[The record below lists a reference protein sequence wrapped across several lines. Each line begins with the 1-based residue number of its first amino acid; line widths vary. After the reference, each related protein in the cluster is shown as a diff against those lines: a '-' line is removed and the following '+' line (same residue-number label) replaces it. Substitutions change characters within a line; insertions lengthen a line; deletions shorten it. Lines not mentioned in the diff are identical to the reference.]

1 VRNLIGRCAAVR
13 RRGDFGVLFAR
24 IVILWF
30 FPIFD
35 SSLSVG
41 SGTLRWRQSAVKA
54 HPRRRAICSLLFAF
68 ATASHAATAAAQN
81 LLSNG
86 SFDADLA
93 GWQAH
98 GSSVST
104 AWDHDDVAGSATSG
118 SAKVTAQTALTGSQG
133 GGIQQ
138 SFSVTPGTTYR
149 LTGSAHLAGG
159 GSARFILTFPTA
171 IFTNSISQS
180 SWTSIAPMDYRAPNG
195 ASSASVALDLGNAP
209 QGASAFFDAI
219 SVTAL
224 PTAITSFTA
233 SPASLS
239 PGQCSTLSFV
249 TTSVQTASIDNGI
262 GQVTVD
268 PSFGNGSAQ
277 ACPTATTTY
286 TLTATGPGGTVT
298 KQVTVTVIQ
307 PGPSATFTASPP
319 SIPSGQSSTLSW
331 TTTNATSV
339 SIDNGLGAQPLN
351 GSLGVTPATTTTY
364 TLTATGSGG
373 TIMRQATVTVL
384 PLPTITFTASPSSIT
399 AGQSSTLSWSTTNAT
414 SVTIDHGIG
423 AQPTSGSLAVTP
435 SLTTTYTLTA
445 TGPGGTA
452 TAARTISVS
461 APNAPQISFSATPA
475 IIGDG
480 DAATLSW
487 AISNAT
493 SASIDNAIGAIPLS
507 GSLLVR
513 PHSTTTYTLT
523 ASGSGGTR
531 MAVATVTVTPPPTIL
546 FSADPLIVVPGGAST
561 LRWEVFDAST
571 VILDHDLDVQ
581 PFSGTLIVHP
591 TTTTTFVLTAIGVGG
606 TRTGQVTIT
615 VVPPRRRAA
624 RH

>member
-13 RRGDFGVLFAR
+13 RRGDFGFLFAR
-24 IVILWF
+24 IAILWF

-41 SGTLRWRQSAVKA
+41 SGTLRWRQNSVKTR
-54 HPRRRAICSLLFAF
+54 PRGRAIWSLLFAF
-68 ATASHAATAAAQN
+68 ATASQAATAAAQN

-86 SFDADLA
+86 SFDASLT

-104 AWDHDDVAGSATSG
+104 AWDHDDVAGSPSSG
-118 SAKVTAQTALTGSQG
+118 SARVTAQSALTGSQG

-149 LTGSAHLAGG
+149 LSGSAHLAGG
-159 GSARFILTFPTA
+159 GSARFTLSFPTA
-171 IFTNSISQS
+171 IFTNSVSSS
-180 SWTSIAPMDYRAPNG
+180 SWMSIAPMDYRAPNG

-209 QGASAFFDAI
+209 AGASAFFDAI

-249 TTSVQTASIDNGI
+249 TTSVQTASIDPGI
-262 GQVTVD
+262 GQVDVD

-277 ACPTATTTY
+277 ACPQATTAY
-286 TLTATGPGGTVT
+286 TLTATGPGGTIT

-307 PGPSATFTASPP
+307 PGPSATFTASPT
-319 SIPSGQSSTLSW
+319 SIAAGQSSTLAW
-331 TTTNATSV
+331 TTTNVTSV
-339 SIDNGLGAQPLN
+339 SIDNGLGAQPVN
-351 GSLGVTPATTTTY
+351 GSLSVSPSATMTY

-373 TIMRQATVTVL
+373 TITRQATVTVL

-399 AGQSSTLSWSTTNAT
+399 TGQSSTLSWTTTNAT
-414 SVTIDHGIG
+414 SVTIDHGVG
-423 AQPTSGSLAVTP
+423 AQPTAGSLAVTP
-435 SLTTTYTLTA
+435 STTTTYTLTA

-452 TAARTISVS
+452 TAARSVTVS
-461 APNAPQISFSATPA
+461 APNAPQISFMASPM

-480 DAATLSW
+480 NAATLSW

-493 SASIDNAIGAIPLS
+493 SASIDNGIGAIPLS
-507 GSLLVR
+507 GSMLVR

-523 ASGSGGTR
+523 ASGAGGTR
-531 MAVATVTVTPPPTIL
+531 SAFATVTIAPPPTIV
-546 FSADPLIVVPGGAST
+546 FSVEPAIVAPGGAAT
-561 LRWEVFDAST
+561 LQWDVFDAAS
-571 VILDHDLDVQ
+571 VVLDHDLGLQ
-581 PFSGTLIVHP
+581 LLSGTLVVHP
-591 TTTTTFVLTAIGVGG
+591 TTTTTFMLTATGTGG
-606 TRTGQVTIT
+606 TRTGQVTII
-615 VVPPRRRAA
+615 VVLPKRRAV